1 MIELVIGVLSALT
14 AIIPPILH
22 AVQVSRDRRA
32 TVEKNLAQRSLDEL
46 DRGVERVRAEQ
57 KGQPP
62 VQR

>member
-22 AVQVSRDRRA
+22 AMQVSQDRRA
-32 TVEKNLAQRSLDEL
+32 KDAANLTQRSLSEL

-62 VQR
+62 V